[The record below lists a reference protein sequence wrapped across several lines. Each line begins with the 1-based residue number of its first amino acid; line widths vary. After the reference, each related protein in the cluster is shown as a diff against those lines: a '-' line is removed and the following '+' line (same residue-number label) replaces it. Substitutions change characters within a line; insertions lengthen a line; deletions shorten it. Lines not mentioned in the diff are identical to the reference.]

1 MDMSC
6 LLQGHPAIEPV
17 PNPSTHPLVPHS
29 RSKLRL
35 TLKPTRVKSDAGKLS
50 GDGILKPLE
59 LNLVI
64 LIMQFI
70 VLSEDIGDR
79 AAPTRGNNPD
89 KLADMDD
96 DIRH

>member
-1 MDMSC
+1 
-6 LLQGHPAIEPV
+6 
-17 PNPSTHPLVPHS
+17 
-29 RSKLRL
+29 
-35 TLKPTRVKSDAGKLS
+35 VKSDAGKLS

-96 DIRH
+96 NIRH